1 MYIYTCTSLTYACGY
16 IYIEKYITPIS
27 IYLYT
32 CPCIYIQHIHDLYIH
47 KYVCVHTYG
56 YVYIYIFNICMW
68 IYIEKYITP
77 ISIYTCPCIYIEHT
91 CMQMYMHI
99 ISFHL
104 PHFGG
109 GHQAARNMRK
119 KGERIMRLQ
128 SPPAQKLCLKY
139 RRIGTSI
146 IPQW

>member
-1 MYIYTCTSLTYACGY
+1 MYLSTCLSVYSYLAYEYMYGDVYA
-16 IYIEKYITPIS
+16 P
-27 IYLYT
+27 
-32 CPCIYIQHIHDLYIH
+32 
-47 KYVCVHTYG
+47 
-56 YVYIYIFNICMW
+56 
-68 IYIEKYITP
+68 
-77 ISIYTCPCIYIEHT
+77 
-91 CMQMYMHI
+91 

-109 GHQAARNMRK
+109 GHLAAQNMRK

-146 IPQW
+146 IP